1 MAIDLDLDR
10 YRTDLE
16 ERRTRVQAVIVHREH
31 AESLEDE
38 SGELVSSSADN
49 HLADTATDTYDREL
63 DEGLGDDAER
73 VLGKIEAALGRIDA
87 GTFGTCEVCGGKIP
101 EERLE
106 AIPYTTLCIED
117 ARRLERG

>member
-1 MAIDLDLDR
+1 ML
-10 YRTDLE
+10 
-16 ERRTRVQAVIVHREH
+16 AVIEHREH
-31 AESLEDE
+31 VDSLEDE

-63 DEGLGDDAER
+63 DEGLEEDAER
-73 VLGKIEAALGRIDA
+73 LLAQIDGALSRIAD
-87 GTFGTCEVCGGKIP
+87 GSFGTCENCGKPIA

-117 ARRLERG
+117 ARKRERW